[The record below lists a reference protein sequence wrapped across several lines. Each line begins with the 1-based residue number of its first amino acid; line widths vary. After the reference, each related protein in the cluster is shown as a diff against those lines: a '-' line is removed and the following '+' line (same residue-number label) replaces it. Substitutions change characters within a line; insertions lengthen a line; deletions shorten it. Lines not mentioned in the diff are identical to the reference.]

1 MQFKGKLM
9 HQARENRKKTNFEP
23 DFGSVLA
30 QIWFP
35 KFFLWVL
42 PLLDVKKCCK
52 LSLYAIPRKT
62 KNQT

>member
-23 DFGSVLA
+23 DFGPVLA

-35 KFFLWVL
+35 KFFFVGFT
-42 PLLDVKKCCK
+42 
-52 LSLYAIPRKT
+52 STRY
-62 KNQT
+62 